1 MDTSVLKIIESVKPG
16 EIALL
21 EYLPS
26 YIPELTLLKLMEYSE
41 EMKIPLIIDDN
52 FDTLPVIAAHIE
64 NLGIKVDFSGVYV
77 IKTGGRIDVGNV
89 VARVPFHPDPRVY
102 IKNYE
107 KEASKVLEDVED
119 SINLVLGLENFLKTL
134 SSPSDI
140 YLVIWILQRF
150 LGNTRRRAFY
160 LLNKK
165 ILDSLSPIISSEMK
179 RVASTV
185 VEMVPYP
192 TGAILRFVK
201 STNVDLFGEEL
212 KVDIVDIGGE
222 L

>member
-1 MDTSVLKIIESVKPG
+1 MDASVHRLIEGIKPG
-16 EIALL
+16 ETALL

-26 YIPELTLLKLMEYSE
+26 YIPEFTLLKLMEYSE
-41 EMKIPLIIDDN
+41 EKKIPLIIDDN

-77 IKTGGRIDVGNV
+77 IKTEGRIDVGNV
-89 VARVPFHPDPRVY
+89 VARVPFHPDLRVY

-107 KEASKVLEDVED
+107 NEAGKVFEGFSD
-119 SINLVLGLENFLKTL
+119 SMNLVLGLENFLKPL

-140 YLVIWILQRF
+140 YLTIWVLQRF

-160 LLNKK
+160 LLNRK
-165 ILDSLSPIISSEMK
+165 ILESISPVVYSEVR

-201 STNVDLFGEEL
+201 SPNVDLLGEEL
-212 KVDIVDIGGE
+212 KVDIGGE